1 MVAKVRIVT
10 DSACDIDPGILEARG
25 IRVVPLTVHFGPE
38 SFKDGYEMRGK
49 AFYDKL
55 RTSEHHPRTSQ
66 PSPGDFQK
74 VFEELTSDGSPVVAI
89 LLSSALSGT
98 WQAASIAAS
107 ALEGRKIAVVDSKAA
122 SIGYGLMALE
132 AQDMAERGASFDEV
146 RDAALKM
153 ASSHATIF
161 SVDTL
166 DYLLKNG
173 RIGRA
178 QHFVGSLLNMKPVL
192 TLDKDG
198 YVAAVERVRGSSRV
212 IPRMVELLGERL
224 PFGSRVLL
232 GISHADSP
240 EAARTLKEMVLPKYD
255 VARYE
260 ETEIGSIIGTHTGPG
275 TLAVI
280 AIPAP

>member
-1 MVAKVRIVT
+1 MARVRIVT
-10 DSACDIDPGILEARG
+10 DSACDIDPKILEAKG
-25 IRVVPLTVHFGPE
+25 ISVVPLTVHFGPE
-38 SFKDGYEMRGK
+38 SYRDGYEMRGR

-74 VFEELTSDGSPVVAI
+74 AFEELTADGSAVVAI
-89 LLSSALSGT
+89 LLSSPLSGT
-98 WQAASIAAS
+98 YQAATIAAQ
-107 ALEGRKIAVVDSKAA
+107 ALEGRQIAVVDSRAA
-122 SIGYGLMALE
+122 SIGYGLMVVE
-132 AQDMAERGASFDEV
+132 AQDMAERGASFEQV
-146 RDAALKM
+146 RDAAFKM
-153 ASSHATIF
+153 ASTHATIF

-178 QHFVGSLLNMKPVL
+178 QHFVGSLLNMKPIL
-192 TLDKDG
+192 TLDKEG
-198 YVAAVERVRGSSRV
+198 YVSAVERVRGSSKV
-212 IPRMVELLGERL
+212 IPRMVELVGERV

-232 GISHADSP
+232 GVSHADAP
-240 EAARTLKEMVLPKYD
+240 DRAKVLKDMVVPKYD

-280 AIPAP
+280 AIPVP

>member
-1 MVAKVRIVT
+1 MARVKIVT
-10 DSACDIDPGILEARG
+10 DSACDIDPKVLEARG
-25 IRVVPLTVHFGPE
+25 ISVVPLTVHFGPE
-38 SFKDGYEMRGK
+38 SYRDGYEMRGK

-74 VFEELTSDGSPVVAI
+74 VFEELTADGSPVVAI

-98 WQAASIAAS
+98 YQAATIAAQS
-107 ALEGRKIAVVDSKAA
+107 LGDRQIAVVDSRAA
-122 SIGYGLMALE
+122 SIGYGLMVVE
-132 AQDMAERGASFDEV
+132 ARDMVERGDSFEQI

-153 ASSHATIF
+153 ASTHATIF
-161 SVDTL
+161 SVETL

-178 QHFVGSLLNMKPVL
+178 QHFVGSLLNMKPIL
-192 TLDKDG
+192 TLDREG

-212 IPRMVELLGERL
+212 IPRMVELVGERIS
-224 PFGSRVLL
+224 PGSRVLL
-232 GISHADSP
+232 GVSHADAP
-240 EAARTLKEMVLPKYD
+240 EGAKILKEMIMPRYD

-280 AIPAP
+280 AIPVP

>member
-1 MVAKVRIVT
+1 MSHVRIVT
-10 DSACDIDPGILEARG
+10 DSACDIDPKALESRG
-25 IRVVPLTVHFGPE
+25 ITVVPLTVHFGPE
-38 SFKDGYEMRGK
+38 SYKDGYEMRGK
-49 AFYDKL
+49 VFYDKL

-66 PSPGDFQK
+66 PSPGDFQQA
-74 VFEELTSDGSPVVAI
+74 FEELTSDGSSVVAI

-98 WQAASIAAS
+98 WQAATIAAG
-107 ALEGRKIAVVDSKAA
+107 ALEGRQIAVVDSKAA
-122 SIGYGLMALE
+122 SIGYGLMVLE
-132 AQDMAERGASFDEV
+132 AQDMAKRGASFEQV
-146 RDAALKM
+146 RDAVQKM
-153 ASSHATIF
+153 ASTHATMF

-166 DYLLKNG
+166 DYLLRNG

-192 TLDKDG
+192 TLDKEG
-198 YVAAVERVRGSSRV
+198 YVAAVERVRGSSKV
-212 IPRMVELLGERL
+212 IPRMVELVGERI

-232 GISHADSP
+232 GVSHADAPDS
-240 EAARTLKEMVLPKYD
+240 ARALKDMIVPRYE

>member
-1 MVAKVRIVT
+1 MPRVKIVT
-10 DSACDIDPGILEARG
+10 DSACDIDPKILEEKG
-25 IRVVPLTVHFGPE
+25 IGVVPLTVHFGPE
-38 SFKDGYEMRGK
+38 SYKDGYEMRGR

-55 RTSEHHPRTSQ
+55 RTSEYHPRTSQ

-74 VFEELTSDGSPVVAI
+74 VFEELTADGSPVVAI

-98 WQAASIAAS
+98 YQAATIAAQ
-107 ALEGRKIAVVDSKAA
+107 ALEGRQIAVVDSKAA
-122 SIGYGLMALE
+122 SIGYGLIALE
-132 AQDMAERGASFDEV
+132 AQAMAEKGASFEEV

-153 ASSHATIF
+153 ASTHATIF

-178 QHFVGSLLNMKPVL
+178 QHFVGSLLNMKPIL
-192 TLDKDG
+192 TLDRDG
-198 YVAAVERVRGSSRV
+198 YVAAVERVRGSSKV
-212 IPRMVELLGERL
+212 IPRMVELVGERV
-224 PFGSRVLL
+224 PFGSRVLV
-232 GISHADSP
+232 GICHAD
-240 EAARTLKEMVLPKYD
+240 ALDRAQALKEMVVPKYD

-280 AIPAP
+280 VIPVP